1 MPYPSTLRR
10 PNAAARA
17 ACPSGDQDAE
27 DFACTLISSRQNVS
41 PKRLV
46 EPGPG
51 AAQLERILAAAAAAP
66 DHGELTPWRFVIVP
80 QDKRMLLAEVFA
92 QALIDRDAGAT
103 VEQIGSA
110 REKAHRAPLLMLA
123 VARLGRSEPDIPAE
137 ERLVSLGCALQNML
151 LVAHAMGYG
160 AGLTAGR
167 AMNSPRLR
175 ELFALADGEQ
185 AVCCIN
191 VGSVTKRRP
200 MRSRPAPA
208 AIVSSL

>member
-1 MPYPSTLRR
+1 MLHASTLRS
-10 PNAAARA
+10 PNAPARA
-17 ACPSGDQDAE
+17 SCAPGNHEAE
-27 DFACTLISSRQNVS
+27 DFACTLITSRQNIS

-46 EPGPG
+46 EPGPS
-51 AAQLERILAAAAAAP
+51 AAQLERILNAAAAAP

-80 QDKRMLLAEVFA
+80 QDKRMLLAEAFS

-103 VEQIGSA
+103 ALQIESA

-123 VARLGRSEPDIPAE
+123 VARLGPSEPDIPAE

-160 AGLTAGR
+160 AGLTSGQ
-167 AMNSPRLR
+167 AMTSPRLR
-175 ELFALADGEQ
+175 ELFALAEGER

-200 MRSRPAPA
+200 MRLRPAPA
-208 AIVSSL
+208 AIVRTL

>member
-1 MPYPSTLRR
+1 MLITSRR
-10 PNAAARA
+10 N
-17 ACPSGDQDAE
+17 
-27 DFACTLISSRQNVS
+27 ISS
-41 PKRLV
+41 KRLV
-46 EPGPG
+46 EPGPS
-51 AAQLERILAAAAAAP
+51 ASQLERILDAAAAAP

-80 QDKRMLLAEVFA
+80 QDKRVLLAEVFA
-92 QALIDRDAGAT
+92 AALIDRDPGAS
-103 VEQIGSA
+103 VEQIGLA

-123 VARLGRSEPDIPAE
+123 VAWLGRREPDIPAE

-167 AMNSPRLR
+167 AMTSPRLR
-175 ELFALADGEQ
+175 ELFALAEGEQ

-200 MRSRPAPA
+200 MRIRPAPA
-208 AIVSSL
+208 AIVSTL

>member
-1 MPYPSTLRR
+1 MPPPSTLRQ
-10 PNAAARA
+10 PNTARCA
-17 ACPSGDQDAE
+17 VRSSDDQDAE
-27 DFACTLISSRQNVS
+27 DFACTLITSRQNIS

-66 DHGELTPWRFVIVP
+66 DHGQLTPWRFVTVP
-80 QDKRMLLAEVFA
+80 QDKRVLLAEVFA
-92 QALIDRDAGAT
+92 GALIDRDPAAT
-103 VEQIGSA
+103 VAQIGSA

-123 VARLGRSEPDIPAE
+123 VARLGRCEPDIPAE

-160 AGLTAGR
+160 AGLTSGQ

-175 ELFALADGEQ
+175 ELFALAEGER

-200 MRSRPAPA
+200 MRLRPAPA

>member
-1 MPYPSTLRR
+1 MPYPSPLR
-10 PNAAARA
+10 PPSAAPRA
-17 ACPSGDQDAE
+17 ACASGEQEAE
-27 DFACTLISSRQNVS
+27 DFACTLIASRQHVS

-51 AAQLERILAAAAAAP
+51 AAQLERMLAAAAAAP
-66 DHGELTPWRFVIVP
+66 DHGQLTPWRFVIVP
-80 QDKRMLLAEVFA
+80 QHKRVLLAEVFA
-92 QALIDRDAGAT
+92 QALTDRDAGAT
-103 VEQIGSA
+103 AEQIGSA

-151 LVAHAMGYG
+151 LVAHAMGFG

-167 AMNSPRLR
+167 AMASPRLR
-175 ELFALADGEQ
+175 ELFALAEGER

-191 VGSVTKRRP
+191 VGSVTQRRP
-200 MRSRPAPA
+200 MRLRPAPA
-208 AIVSSL
+208 AIVSTL